1 MLCWARDWRFMER
14 RFIVEA
20 FIAPE
25 NRPCQPALRART
37 SVIGK
42 LRWFGRNETRDR
54 ARQLYTQVVDQ
65 ARQPAFYR
73 DLGVPDTID
82 GRFEMI
88 VLHMVMMLRALRR
101 DGDDGIELGQLVFD
115 VMMDDMDSSLREM
128 GVGDLGVGRR
138 VKAMAQGFYGRATA
152 YEAAL
157 ATDEETLDQ
166 ALRRNLYA
174 TAEPVE
180 DDVAAMIV
188 YVLRE
193 FAAIDAG
200 VAMSATAGEFRFGAP
215 PDRQEG

>member
-1 MLCWARDWRFMER
+1 MLCLARDWRFMER

-42 LRWFGRNETRDR
+42 LPWFGRNETRDR

>member
-1 MLCWARDWRFMER
+1 MER

-42 LRWFGRNETRDR
+42 LPWFGRNETRDR

-157 ATDEETLDQ
+157 ATDEDTLDQ

-174 TAEPVE
+174 TAEPVG

>member
-1 MLCWARDWRFMER
+1 M
-14 RFIVEA
+14 
-20 FIAPE
+20 
-25 NRPCQPALRART
+25 
-37 SVIGK
+37 IGK
-42 LRWFGRNETRDR
+42 LRWFGRSETRDR

-65 ARQPAFYR
+65 SRQPAFYR

-157 ATDEETLDQ
+157 ATDEDTLDQ

-174 TAEPVE
+174 TAEPVG

>member
-1 MLCWARDWRFMER
+1 MER

-42 LRWFGRNETRDR
+42 LRWFGRSETRDR
-54 ARQLYTQVVDQ
+54 ARRLYTQVVDQ

-174 TAEPVE
+174 TAEPVG